1 MTDIFKDQAAF
12 MSACEQTVYTDND
25 EQKNLYEDLIEEE
38 MHEFFESLIDGP
50 RQEQIKEAID
60 ILVVTVGWLLSAG
73 VDAAEAWRRVH
84 ESNMSKLT
92 DGKLVKREDGK
103 VLKGPNYKVP
113 DMSGL

>member
-1 MTDIFKDQAAF
+1 MDIFKDQMQF
-12 MSACEQTVYTDND
+12 MQACEQTVYTDND
-25 EQKNLYEDLIEEE
+25 DQKSLYQDLIEEE
-38 MHEFFESLIDGP
+38 KDEFSESLIEGS

-92 DGKLVKREDGK
+92 DGKMLKREDGK
-103 VLKGPNYKVP
+103 LLKGPSYKAP

>member
-1 MTDIFKDQAAF
+1 MSNIFNDQSVF
-12 MSACEQTVYTDND
+12 MHSCGQTIYIDND
-25 EQKNLYEDLIEEE
+25 EQKDLYEALIEEE
-38 MHEFFESLIDGP
+38 THEFFVSVLDGP
-50 RQEQIKEAID
+50 REEQIKEAID

-73 VDAAEAWRRVH
+73 VDAEEAWRRVN

-103 VLKGPNYKVP
+103 VLKPEGYKPP

>member
-1 MTDIFKDQAAF
+1 MDIFKDQMQF
-12 MSACEQTVYTDND
+12 MQACEQTVYSHNTDQTD
-25 EQKNLYEDLIEEE
+25 LY
-38 MHEFFESLIDGP
+38 ESLISEETLEFFNALENDD

-92 DGKLVKREDGK
+92 DGKMLKREDGK
-103 VLKGPNYKVP
+103 ILKGPNYKAP

>member
-1 MTDIFKDQAAF
+1 MTDIFKDQMQF
-12 MSACEQTVYTDND
+12 MHACGQTTNHLNAEQI
-25 EQKNLYEDLIEEE
+25 ELYQTLIHEE
-38 MHEFFESLIDGP
+38 HVEFFGAEN
-50 RQEQIKEAID
+50 RAEQIKEAID

-92 DGKLVKREDGK
+92 DGKLLKREDGK
-103 VLKGPNYKVP
+103 VLKGLNYKEP